1 MITIQHA
8 KDIVNSN
15 TNSPKLMI
23 DVVERYIFD
32 KKQVEVKIN
41 TPTNFINVG
50 LLEIAFESAKQYYK
64 TITDKF

>member
-23 DVVERYIFD
+23 DVVERYIYD
-32 KKQVEVKIN
+32 KKQIEVKIN
-41 TPTNFINVG
+41 TPNNFTNAG
-50 LLEIAFESAKQYYK
+50 LLEIAFECAKQYYK